1 MTPFALFALQSQIA
15 ALAVE
20 TQIVMSLRLLGM
32 AGALP
37 ARPGESNRMV
47 AEKGPAM
54 VKAFTAGT
62 QAMMLGKRPD
72 QIMDASLAPLARK
85 VRQNR
90 KRLMK

>member
-1 MTPFALFALQSQIA
+1 MTPFTFFALQSQFA

-20 TQIVMSLRLLGM
+20 TQIVMSLRLMAM

-37 ARPGESNRMV
+37 ARPGENNRMIS
-47 AEKGPAM
+47 EKGPAM
-54 VKAFTAGT
+54 TKAFSAGT
-62 QAMMLGKRPD
+62 QAAFAGKAPE
-72 QIMDASLAPLARK
+72 QIINASLAPLTRK

>member
-1 MTPFALFALQSQIA
+1 MTPFTFFALQSQFA

-20 TQIVMSLRLLGM
+20 TQIVMSLRLMAM

-37 ARPGESNRMV
+37 ARPGENNRMIS
-47 AEKGPAM
+47 EKGPAM
-54 VKAFTAGT
+54 TKAFSAAT
-62 QAMMLGKRPD
+62 QAAMSGKSPE
-72 QIMDASLAPLARK
+72 QIFSASLAPLSRK

>member
-1 MTPFALFALQSQIA
+1 MTPFAFFALQSQFA

-20 TQIVMSLRLLGM
+20 TQIVMSLRLMAL

-37 ARPGESNRMV
+37 ARPGENSRMIR
-47 AEKGPAM
+47 EKGPALT
-54 VKAFTAGT
+54 KAFTAGT
-62 QAMMLGKRPD
+62 QAALAGRMPE
-72 QIMDASLAPLARK
+72 QIIDAALAPLTRK

>member
-1 MTPFALFALQSQIA
+1 MTPFAFFALQSQFA

-20 TQIVMSLRLLGM
+20 TQIVMSLRLMAL

-37 ARPGESNRMV
+37 ARPGENSRMIR
-47 AEKGPAM
+47 EKGPALT
-54 VKAFTAGT
+54 KSLTAGT
-62 QAMMLGKRPD
+62 QAALAGRTPE
-72 QIMDASLAPLARK
+72 QIIDATLAPLTRK

>member
-1 MTPFALFALQSQIA
+1 MTPLAFFALQSQFA

-20 TQIVMSLRLLGM
+20 TQIVMSLRLMAM

-37 ARPGESNRMV
+37 ARPGENNRMIS
-47 AEKGPAM
+47 EKGPALT
-54 VKAFTAGT
+54 KAFGAAT
-62 QAMMLGKRPD
+62 QAALAGQTPE
-72 QIMDASLAPLARK
+72 QIINASLAPLTRK

>member
-1 MTPFALFALQSQIA
+1 MSPFAFFALQSQFA

-20 TQIVMSLRLLGM
+20 TQIVMSLRLMAM

-37 ARPGESNRMV
+37 ARPGENSRMIS
-47 AEKGPAM
+47 EKGPALT
-54 VKAFTAGT
+54 KAVSAGA
-62 QAMMLGKRPD
+62 QAAMAGKAPE
-72 QIMDASLAPLARK
+72 QIINASLAPLTRK